1 VFIVVKVIIVLL
13 LYPSLFPFF
22 FSCKVKIREIVDE
35 NTERKLRETE
45 DQKFE
50 LELKIKDLTLT
61 HQAEVGRIC
70 QTYNLHS

>member
-1 VFIVVKVIIVLL
+1 
-13 LYPSLFPFF
+13 
-22 FSCKVKIREIVDE
+22 VDE